1 MSQVRSQYSPRLSIT
16 VNCEEPTLTQ
26 QHFKDEVDVTNIV
39 NRYALTRDPTILKRT
54 QEIYGDA
61 TSISFTEAM
70 HTVKQA
76 ESEFHE
82 LPDEVKA
89 QYNYEPSE
97 WLQDVVNPQPG
108 IDQEQPEID
117 LAKVSQ
123 AKTEQSEVESE
134 HENT

>member
-39 NRYALTRDPTILKRT
+39 NRYALTRDPTILQRT

-89 QYNYEPSE
+89 QYNNEPSE
-97 WLQDVVNPQPG
+97 WLQDVVNPQ
-108 IDQEQPEID
+108 IQESEPTVEPQIP
-117 LAKVSQ
+117 Q
-123 AKTEQSEVESE
+123 TEQSEVESE

>member
-39 NRYALTRDPTILKRT
+39 NRYALTRDPTILQRT

-97 WLQDVVNPQPG
+97 WLQDVVNPQ
-108 IDQEQPEID
+108 IQESEPTVESEIP
-117 LAKVSQ
+117 Q
-123 AKTEQSEVESE
+123 TEQSEVESE

>member
-39 NRYALTRDPTILKRT
+39 NRYALTRDPTILQRT

-97 WLQDVVNPQPG
+97 WLQDVVNPQ
-108 IDQEQPEID
+108 IQESEPIVEQEVP
-117 LAKVSQ
+117 Q
-123 AKTEQSEVESE
+123 AEQSEVESE

>member
-39 NRYALTRDPTILKRT
+39 NRYALTRDPTILQRT

-97 WLQDVVNPQPG
+97 WLQDVVNPQ
-108 IDQEQPEID
+108 IQESEPTVELEIP
-117 LAKVSQ
+117 Q
-123 AKTEQSEVESE
+123 TEQSEVESE

>member
-39 NRYALTRDPTILKRT
+39 NRYALTRDPTILQRT

-97 WLQDVVNPQPG
+97 WLQDVVNPQ
-108 IDQEQPEID
+108 IQESEPTVEPKTPQ
-117 LAKVSQ
+117 
-123 AKTEQSEVESE
+123 TEQSEVESE
-134 HENT
+134 HEKT

>member
-39 NRYALTRDPTILKRT
+39 NRYALTRDPTILQRT

-97 WLQDVVNPQPG
+97 WLQDVVNPQ
-108 IDQEQPEID
+108 IQESEPIVEPQIP
-117 LAKVSQ
+117 Q
-123 AKTEQSEVESE
+123 TEQSEVESE

>member
-39 NRYALTRDPTILKRT
+39 NRYALTRDPTILQRT

-97 WLQDVVNPQPG
+97 WLQDVVNPQ
-108 IDQEQPEID
+108 IQESEPNVEPQIP
-117 LAKVSQ
+117 Q
-123 AKTEQSEVESE
+123 TEQSEVESE

>member
-39 NRYALTRDPTILKRT
+39 NRYALTRDPTILQRT

-97 WLQDVVNPQPG
+97 WLQDVVNPQ
-108 IDQEQPEID
+108 IQ
-117 LAKVSQ
+117 
-123 AKTEQSEVESE
+123 ESE
-134 HENT
+134 PIVELSLIHISEPTRPY

>member
-39 NRYALTRDPTILKRT
+39 NRYALTRDPTILQRT

-97 WLQDVVNPQPG
+97 WLQDVVNPQ
-108 IDQEQPEID
+108 IQESEPTVELEIP
-117 LAKVSQ
+117 Q
-123 AKTEQSEVESE
+123 TEQSEVESE
-134 HENT
+134 HEKT